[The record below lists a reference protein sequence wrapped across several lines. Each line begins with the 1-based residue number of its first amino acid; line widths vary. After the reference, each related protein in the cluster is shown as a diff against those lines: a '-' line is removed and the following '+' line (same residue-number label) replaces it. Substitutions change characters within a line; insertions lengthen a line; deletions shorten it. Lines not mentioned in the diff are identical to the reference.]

1 MKSGED
7 EDFIRK
13 NEQSIPSYWL
23 KCIVSRNFGASL
35 GRSLSPD
42 DVLFLSESRI
52 IQRLADEAPC
62 IIIGRC
68 ADFVLKDNPG
78 VVRVFCCSNPET
90 ACKRG
95 VGECRLHSCKGF
107 VCVTSQ
113 SDSASS
119 SSPLKNFILSPKGS
133 RMLPFHMVFSLHF
146 TLSSLGD
153 GFTPR
158 FIFLKSLWA
167 SMTDLQ

>member
-1 MKSGED
+1 MKSGEN

-52 IQRLADEAPC
+52 IQCLADEAPC

-78 VVRVFCCSNPET
+78 VVRVFCCSNTET

-95 VGECRLHSCKGF
+95 VAEYGLPEDKALFEIRRVNRAMVAHYEYYTGGKWGDPHHFDLIIN
-107 VCVTSQ
+107 TSLV
-113 SDSASS
+113 SLDVACTLVKDLYVSHLKAIRH
-119 SSPLKNFILSPKGS
+119 PLQAL
-133 RMLPFHMVFSLHF
+133 
-146 TLSSLGD
+146 
-153 GFTPR
+153 
-158 FIFLKSLWA
+158 
-167 SMTDLQ
+167 

>member
-1 MKSGED
+1 MKSGID
-7 EDFIRK
+7 EDFICK

-78 VVRVFCCSNPET
+78 VVRVFCCSDTET

-95 VGECRLHSCKGF
+95 VAEYGLPEDKALSEIRRINRARVAHYEYYTGGKWGDPHHFDLIIN
-107 VCVTSQ
+107 TSQ
-113 SDSASS
+113 VSLDVACTLVKDLYVSCLKAIRH
-119 SSPLKNFILSPKGS
+119 PLQAL
-133 RMLPFHMVFSLHF
+133 
-146 TLSSLGD
+146 
-153 GFTPR
+153 
-158 FIFLKSLWA
+158 
-167 SMTDLQ
+167 